1 MFILSHDQ
9 KLLVDVRLFRI
20 EKNFGSKNNKYA
32 LIGIS
37 AADDTFPV
45 TLAFYSTEEEAM
57 AEISSIYAAIETG
70 KTVYS
75 IAQ

>member
-1 MFILSHDQ
+1 MFVLSHDK
-9 KLLVDVRLFRI
+9 KLLADVRLFRI

-32 LIGIS
+32 LVGVS

-45 TLAFYSTEEEAM
+45 TLAFYAAEEDAI
-57 AEISSIYAAIETG
+57 AEIASMYAAIEAG

-75 IAQ
+75 ISQ